1 MTDKVHSH
9 FSDYSV
15 EYISNPV
22 DVNTPSDAV
31 TPIGVNWFGAQ
42 ARGISMVGIQAV
54 DPNRPSTAVLL
65 CAVCDNI
72 TNPCFFNGI
81 CQDDG
86 TCRCTTGSSGTLCQ
100 VTPDRN
106 GFFNTYFNT
115 PEFYYNG
122 GDFCEANCVSTE
134 SYSCVHAKIENPYG
148 LFAFGYIGF
157 PNCKDPRLALQILG
171 SPILSGIFERGD
183 VRFRIRISDTP
194 GFTQGA
200 SGLEVDLVSGL

>member
-1 MTDKVHSH
+1 MCTTKQSYNPASTEVWLHVRDLEHITSWLLLFDCEHSCPCTNRAEYLTDKVHSH

-22 DVNTPSDAV
+22 DVNTPSDAA

-86 TCRCTTGSSGTLCQ
+86 TCMCTTGSSGTLCQ
-100 VTPDRN
+100 ITPDGN
-106 GFFNTYFNT
+106 GLCNTVFNT
-115 PEFYYNG
+115 PEFDYDG
-122 GDFCEANCVSTE
+122 GDCCEATCVSTE
-134 SYSCVHAKIENPYG
+134 DYSCGHAKI
-148 LFAFGYIGF
+148 
-157 PNCKDPRLALQILG
+157 
-171 SPILSGIFERGD
+171 
-183 VRFRIRISDTP
+183 
-194 GFTQGA
+194 
-200 SGLEVDLVSGL
+200 

>member
-1 MTDKVHSH
+1 M
-9 FSDYSV
+9 

-86 TCRCTTGSSGTLCQ
+86 TCMCTTGSSGTLCQ
-100 VTPDRN
+100 VTPDGN
-106 GFFNTYFNT
+106 GLCNTVFNT
-115 PEFYYNG
+115 PEFDYDG
-122 GDFCEANCVSTE
+122 GDCCEATCVSTE
-134 SYSCVHAKIENPYG
+134 DYSCGHAKIENSYG

-157 PNCKDPRLALQILG
+157 LHCKAPGLASQISG
-171 SPILSGIFERGD
+171 SPTLSGIVRRGN
-183 VRFRIRISDTP
+183 VRCGIRILDTASP
-194 GFTQGA
+194 GFIQDFDGTL
-200 SGLEVDLVSGL
+200 GLEIDLVSGL